1 VIAVWFE
8 SNPSFNTAAVNLNNF
23 DIGTGA
29 YGIAVQPTIV
39 GAGNVDGTCNWWGA
53 ANGPGPAGTGGG
65 AKVSPRVKFSPWST
79 APEPAGNCNGAQ
91 ATSKDQCKDGG
102 WQFVFRANGTGFK
115 NQGDCIQYVNTG
127 K

>member
-1 VIAVWFE
+1 V
-8 SNPSFNTAAVNLNNF
+8 
-23 DIGTGA
+23 
-29 YGIAVQPTIV
+29 
-39 GAGNVDGTCNWWGA
+39 
-53 ANGPGPAGTGGG
+53 GTGGG
-65 AKVSPRVKFSPWST
+65 AKVGPRVKFSPWST
-79 APEPAGNCNGAQ
+79 APEPSGNCNGAQ